1 MDGKEFYLIS
11 KFNEGEFSVVLL
23 FDDSTTLVGIKILFG
38 VGIVDYS
45 YLIHKKIE
53 EFITGIT
60 FTGRLTCSLV
70 STEEVSPSIY
80 GIPKEEV
87 TPAVGYVFDKYVSV
101 IDTTSLEELFV
112 EETGTHI
119 IVNKPLDNATI
130 NVYFNYRCNIKINQG
145 LDFVE
150 IEKTPALVVDDY
162 VLNQSISLP
171 DMIQVFGYAGITE
184 DKKDIIKGYS
194 CEAQRGVSLDFNLII
209 ASTLFYDTLV
219 IWDTLYS
226 NSFCNIPL
234 PEVGGHILVE
244 MVSPSR
250 ETTPILTEGGR
261 VLYKRVSLKF
271 PYPIKVTE
279 GKVVNSLNIELN
291 SLGGYNANRRWVADT
306 IGNVGS
312 GTVLRGS
319 LSRRAKASPFIVNC
333 ASTPVYVNCNY
344 NVLGSNIM
352 VALSG
357 NGSPNNMDGWYYYGD
372 FPIKDR
378 TASHNTELAP
388 NGIAIDSRAV
398 FIAQGTKLYKMP
410 FDFSSITEITP
421 REVPCLL
428 SMD

>member
-1 MDGKEFYLIS
+1 MAGGTYIIKECDFTGSLGGYSPDEYIIPKDTFIFDTTGIRVRKKGTTGVLRIPFEVTLAKEIIGGILLYSGNIKWLVYSKKSDKDLIYDRLTDTWVEADEQDWMDGKEFYLIS

-53 EFITGIT
+53 EFITGMT

-70 STEEVSPSIY
+70 STEEVSQNVY

-279 GKVVNSLNIELN
+279 GKVVNSLNIKLN
-291 SLGGYNANRRWVADT
+291 SLGGYN
-306 IGNVGS
+306 G
-312 GTVLRGS
+312 
-319 LSRRAKASPFIVNC
+319 
-333 ASTPVYVNCNY
+333 
-344 NVLGSNIM
+344 
-352 VALSG
+352 
-357 NGSPNNMDGWYYYGD
+357 
-372 FPIKDR
+372 
-378 TASHNTELAP
+378 
-388 NGIAIDSRAV
+388 
-398 FIAQGTKLYKMP
+398 
-410 FDFSSITEITP
+410 
-421 REVPCLL
+421 
-428 SMD
+428 